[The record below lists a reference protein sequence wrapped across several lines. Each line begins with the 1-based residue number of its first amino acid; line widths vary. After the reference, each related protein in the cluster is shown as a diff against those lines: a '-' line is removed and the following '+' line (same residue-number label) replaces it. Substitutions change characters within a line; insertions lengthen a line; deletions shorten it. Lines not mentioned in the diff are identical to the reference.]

1 MAEITA
7 NFHGKDITITYPDSM
22 VGKAEEAF
30 VSVRSGDWD
39 TFLAEKQDVLNG
51 EVSDEQLAE
60 WKYEFTVKCVLDY
73 IKGAIKSHAIKTA
86 MVNVEQQAIS
96 AVDEALDQI
105 NVEIE
110 EESSG
115 PTFV

>member
-1 MAEITA
+1 MAVITA

-39 TFLAEKQDVLNG
+39 TFLAEKQDVLG
-51 EVSDEQLAE
+51 EDASDEQLVE

-73 IKGAIKSHAIKTA
+73 IKGAIKSHEIKTA
-86 MVNVEQQAIS
+86 MVNVEQQARD

-105 NVEIE
+105 SVEIN
-110 EESSG
+110 
-115 PTFV
+115 